1 LDGGNGDLFVIP
13 ELQNMSPAPFV
24 IAVTGHRDLR
34 PQDLEALRHE
44 VRTVLTEIRSRMP
57 NTPLLLL
64 SALAEGADQ
73 LTAEIALEQEV
84 LLAAALPM
92 PLDIYRVQMPEE
104 AQKELDK
111 LLALSEIK
119 IELPLEGRT
128 PEQIRTSKD
137 AQAACYETLALFLVR
152 HARALI
158 ALWDG
163 KHSDK
168 AGGTCRVVQ
177 YGCFGAL
184 TVSGERVESH
194 CEVVYHVVTP
204 RMSDKGNRGEI
215 RTVKLSCGSH
225 QAETAE
231 RSLQ

>member
-1 LDGGNGDLFVIP
+1 
-13 ELQNMSPAPFV
+13 MSPLPFV

-34 PQDLEALRHE
+34 PQDLGALRDE
-44 VRTVLTEIRSRMP
+44 VRTVLAGLRSGMP
-57 NTPLLLL
+57 DTPLLLL
-64 SALAEGADQ
+64 SGLAEGADQ
-73 LTAEIALEQEV
+73 LTAEIALEQGV

-111 LLALSEIK
+111 LLALSKVK

-128 PEQIRTSKD
+128 PEQIRTNKD

-152 HARALI
+152 HGRALI

-163 KHSDK
+163 RHSDK

-177 YGCFGAL
+177 YACFGAL
-184 TVSGERVESH
+184 TGSGQRVESG

-204 RMSDKGNRGEI
+204 RVSDKGTPEKI
-215 RTVKLSCGSH
+215 RTVKLGCGSH
-225 QAETAE
+225 QAATAE
-231 RSLQ
+231 RTAATLKGS